1 MDLDEAINEHLELRR
16 RNARLEP
23 ALPLER
29 YRAQVT
35 TREHLPFNRQP
46 EALPEETQDLS
57 SGSPVSPKADPETD
71 PSRLWDIPP
80 LFDWGE

>member
-1 MDLDEAINEHLELRR
+1 MDFDDAINEHRELQR

-35 TREHLPFNRQP
+35 STHPLPFNQQA
-46 EALPEETQDLS
+46 EAPSEETQDLS
-57 SGSPVSPKADPETD
+57 LGRLASPIADHDTD
-71 PSRLWDIPP
+71 SSRLWDIPA
-80 LFDWGE
+80 LFE